1 VRDRLGLSYAAATR
15 SDRRSLG
22 SVEGFTDAEVERA
35 RRYHR
40 PLYVALLADALL
52 GFALLAALAFSRV
65 GDWPYRPFA
74 AWPWAVRTIA
84 YAAVVVFVLAIV
96 RLPLS
101 FWRGYLYERRWG
113 FSTQGVRGWASDQAK
128 AFAVSV
134 ALTSAAL
141 LGLVAVARWLPR
153 TWPLAAAPGAAVV
166 VLAVGVLAPVLL
178 EPLFN
183 RFAPLAD
190 PELAADLRALAERAE
205 VPISDVLVA
214 DASRRTRKANAYV
227 SGLGRTRRVVLFDTL
242 LARADVPQIRIVVAH
257 ELGHRRARHVAKATV
272 LAMAGAAAAVVVW
285 WAIGRDAG
293 DPRSIPLLLL
303 VVGVLELVALPL
315 SSAVSRRWERQADRF
330 SVDLTRDRDA
340 FKRAH
345 RELATAN
352 LADLAPPRALYLLLF
367 THPTPPERIAAADR
381 WAAA

>member
-1 VRDRLGLSYAAATR
+1 
-15 SDRRSLG
+15 
-22 SVEGFTDAEVERA
+22 VERA

-40 PLYVALLADALL
+40 PLYVALLADAVL
-52 GFALLAALAFSRV
+52 GFALLAALAFP
-65 GDWPYRPFA
+65 GEWLYRPFEP
-74 AWPWAVRTIA
+74 WPWAVRTVA
-84 YAAVVVFVLAIV
+84 YTAVVLLLLAVL

-101 FWRGYLYERRWG
+101 FWRGYVYERRWG
-113 FSTQGVRGWASDQAK
+113 FSTQTFRGWLVDRAK
-128 AFAVSV
+128 ALAVSV

-153 TWPLAAAPGAAVV
+153 TWPLVAAPGAALL
-166 VLAVGVLAPVLL
+166 VLALGLLAPVLL

-183 RFAPLAD
+183 RFARLAD
-190 PELAADLRALAERAE
+190 PELAAELRALAERAE
-205 VPISDVLVA
+205 VPVREVLVA
-214 DASRRTRKANAYV
+214 DASRRTRKSNAYV
-227 SGLGRTRRVVLFDTL
+227 SGLGRTRRVVLYDTL
-242 LARADVPQIRIVVAH
+242 LARADPRQIRLVVAH

-303 VVGVLELVALPL
+303 VVGVLELLALPL
-315 SSAVSRRWERQADRF
+315 SSAVSRRWEWQADRF
-330 SVDLTRDRDA
+330 SLELTRDRDA
-340 FKRAH
+340 FERAH

-352 LADLAPPRALYLLLF
+352 LADLAPPRAVYLLLF

-381 WAAA
+381 WSAT